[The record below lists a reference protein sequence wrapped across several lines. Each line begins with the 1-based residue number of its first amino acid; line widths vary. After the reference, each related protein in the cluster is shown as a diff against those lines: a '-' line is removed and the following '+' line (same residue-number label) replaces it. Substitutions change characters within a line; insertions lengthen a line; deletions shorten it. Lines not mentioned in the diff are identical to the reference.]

1 MPGLPFQPERSP
13 AGHLSSRAPEWACP
27 RASLAMLA
35 STLLP
40 KLWFL
45 RVVMFA
51 PAAPGCQLGCTQ
63 HMSAAMKDSHTHTHT
78 LILYVTCSGCIIS
91 IPDCASLSRVQWNLA
106 ERNDIEFGKKTS
118 AQIRPVG
125 LLTSLFFMRW
135 IGGEQV
141 AAQGPR
147 PGQPVHGCSCP

>member
-1 MPGLPFQPERSP
+1 MCDAALLYRWKKSFLCSLVFGIPVMGLMIYMLIPSHGPHEAMVLDHNIIPGL
-13 AGHLSSRAPEWACP
+13 
-27 RASLAMLA
+27 
-35 STLLP
+35 
-40 KLWFL
+40 
-45 RVVMFA
+45 
-51 PAAPGCQLGCTQ
+51 
-63 HMSAAMKDSHTHTHT
+63 
-78 LILYVTCSGCIIS
+78 S
-91 IPDCASLSRVQWNLA
+91 ILSRVQWNLA